1 MINNHQYIIINFN
14 INFCIISGNNNI
26 NNFSNDTQL
35 FIVTLVSLVITDA
48 GEVHFQDL
56 IADVVSSISGNS
68 LHFEHDMHWTQNGMI
83 ISETYTLMLASL

>member
-1 MINNHQYIIINFN
+1 MIINNL
-14 INFCIISGNNNI
+14 
-26 NNFSNDTQL
+26 SNDKQ
-35 FIVTLVSLVITDA
+35 FIVTLVSLVITVA

-56 IADVVSSISGNS
+56 IADVVSSFSGYS